1 MSVALDLSSFFY
13 LITIGHFQEV
23 SLVILVKLE
32 ILFLPLQTISYG
44 DCICVGE
51 FVVLFVYLFIQ
62 TINVTETDKQANK
75 NEKLR
80 IDPYNH

>member
-1 MSVALDLSSFFY
+1 M
-13 LITIGHFQEV
+13 
-23 SLVILVKLE
+23 ILVKLE
-32 ILFLPLQTISYG
+32 VFFCLYKRLAMAIVSVWVSL
-44 DCICVGE
+44 

-62 TINVTETDKQANK
+62 TINVTETDKQADK